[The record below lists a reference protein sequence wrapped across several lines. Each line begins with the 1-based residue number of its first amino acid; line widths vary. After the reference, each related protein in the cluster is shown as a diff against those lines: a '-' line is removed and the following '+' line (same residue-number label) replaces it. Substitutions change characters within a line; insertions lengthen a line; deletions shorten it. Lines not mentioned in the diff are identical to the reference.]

1 MGVTPVGNTYPEFAK
16 WFRVKLAEKNWKQA
30 DLKREFELRGEY
42 VSSATTSKWAK
53 GAVQPTRENCALLAT
68 IFDTPVLRVLHL
80 AGHEA
85 LEDYGPFAAITN
97 RLYQLPP
104 DDREEVTRRVV
115 EYGNKLLD
123 DLK

>member
-1 MGVTPVGNTYPEFAK
+1 MGNKYQAFAK
-16 WFRVKLAEKNWKQA
+16 WFRVQLAEHNWKQA

-53 GAVQPTRENCALLAT
+53 GAVQPTRENCALLAA
-68 IFDTPVLRVLHL
+68 IFDAPVLRVLHL

-104 DDREEVTRRVV
+104 ADREEITRRVI
-115 EYGNKLLD
+115 EYGNKILD

>member
-1 MGVTPVGNTYPEFAK
+1 MGNTYPEFAK
-16 WFRVKLAEKNWKQA
+16 WFRVQLAEKNWK
-30 DLKREFELRGEY
+30 RGEY

-68 IFDTPVLRVLHL
+68 VFDAPVLRVLHL

-85 LEDYGPFAAITN
+85 LEDYGPFADITN

-104 DDREEVTRRVV
+104 ADREEITRRVI
-115 EYGNKLLD
+115 EYGNRILD
-123 DLK
+123 DLE

>member
-1 MGVTPVGNTYPEFAK
+1 MGATPVGEYPEFAK

-30 DLKREFELRGEY
+30 DLKREFELRGNY

-53 GAVQPTRENCALLAT
+53 GSVQPTRENCAALAM
-68 IFDTPVLRVLHL
+68 IFDAPVLRVLHL

-85 LEDYGPFAAITN
+85 LEDYGPFADITN

-104 DDREEVTRRVV
+104 RDREEVVRQVV
-115 EYGNKLLD
+115 KYGNKLLD
-123 DLK
+123 DLE